1 MNESEIKQINEIQNN
16 LVKILLDLSKLKDTQ
31 KSNDSFPSESQ
42 LYLSNVEFT
51 AKVIDMILE
60 GTINN
65 YLGKSSTVVEFDSIL
80 SFAKYLNVLNSQ
92 LLEQIEILKSKL

>member
-1 MNESEIKQINEIQNN
+1 MNESKTKQINEIQND

-31 KSNDSFPSESQ
+31 KSNDNYPSESQ

>member
-1 MNESEIKQINEIQNN
+1 MNESETKQINEIQND
-16 LVKILLDLSKLKDTQ
+16 LVKILLNLSKLKDIQ
-31 KSNDSFPSESQ
+31 KSNDNYPSESQ

-51 AKVIDMILE
+51 ATVIDKILE

-65 YLGKSSTVVEFDSIL
+65 YLGKSSSVVEFDSIL